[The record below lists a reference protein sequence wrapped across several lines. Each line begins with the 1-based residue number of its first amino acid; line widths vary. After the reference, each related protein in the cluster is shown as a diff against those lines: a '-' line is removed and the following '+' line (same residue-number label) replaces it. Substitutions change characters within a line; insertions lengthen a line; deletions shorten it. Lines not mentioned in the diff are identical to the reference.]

1 METRLPARRDAPD
14 QCRAGARKRNLRKCF
29 PVNMNP
35 FEQIKTRLRDFA
47 ADRDWDQFHS
57 PKNLSMALIV
67 EASELVE
74 HFQWL
79 KQDESLVLSPE
90 KLNEVAQEIADI
102 QIYLVRI
109 ADKLGVDIEKA
120 VDEKIAINEQKYP
133 ADKVRGSAGD
143 VDFSGCDDGC

>member
-1 METRLPARRDAPD
+1 
-14 QCRAGARKRNLRKCF
+14 
-29 PVNMNP
+29 MNP
-35 FEQIKTRLRDFA
+35 FDQIKTRLRDFA
-47 ADRDWDQFHS
+47 AERDWDQFHS

-79 KQDESLVLSPE
+79 KQDESLALSAD

-109 ADKLGVDIEKA
+109 ADKLGVDIEQA
-120 VDEKIAINEQKYP
+120 VDEKIALNERKYP
-133 ADKVRGSAGD
+133 ADKVRGSAGED
-143 VDFSGCDDGC
+143 DYSGCDDGC

>member
-1 METRLPARRDAPD
+1 MLPP
-14 QCRAGARKRNLRKCF
+14 LT
-29 PVNMNP
+29 MNP

-67 EASELVE
+67 EASELVK

-133 ADKVRGSAGD
+133 ADKVRGSASNE
-143 VDFSGCDDGC
+143 DFSGCDDGC

>member
-1 METRLPARRDAPD
+1 
-14 QCRAGARKRNLRKCF
+14 
-29 PVNMNP
+29 MNP

-90 KLNEVAQEIADI
+90 KLNDVAQEIADI

-133 ADKVRGSAGD
+133 ADKVRGSASNE
-143 VDFSGCDDGC
+143 DFSGCDDGC